1 MPTVFF
7 PFFPP
12 HTFDSQNFPKC
23 AIVIVSSTYSITY
36 ISLKELWIPCRFQPK
51 AANLLTKLR
60 LKQQYF
66 WSWHQV
72 LKCPKH
78 TWNGYSFGFPWHSN
92 SFSSKILV
100 LVSPWGFERESM
112 QLSETIVW
120 KVYVFFFVSDLLI
133 SENSKSCYQYWFTR
147 NRKLIFVSVITRLSS
162 FTKVS
167 NHFFSSRGM
176 FFLDFPTES
185 SHNRWLDFLVQYLN
199 LKLTC
204 FSTRFLET
212 VDVVLWVGILIVR
225 VST

>member
-1 MPTVFF
+1 M
-7 PFFPP
+7 
-12 HTFDSQNFPKC
+12 
-23 AIVIVSSTYSITY
+23 
-36 ISLKELWIPCRFQPK
+36 
-51 AANLLTKLR
+51 LTKLR

-78 TWNGYSFGFPWHSN
+78 TWNDYSFGFPWHSN

-100 LVSPWGFERESM
+100 LASPWGFERESM

-176 FFLDFPTES
+176 FDTGVFDFVPSVAILIVLTKQRISLSWDFLDFPTES
-185 SHNRWLDFLVQYLN
+185 VHNRWLDFLVQYLN

-204 FSTRFLET
+204 FSIRCLET
-212 VDVVLWVGILIVR
+212 VDVVLWIGILIVR

>member
-1 MPTVFF
+1 M
-7 PFFPP
+7 
-12 HTFDSQNFPKC
+12 
-23 AIVIVSSTYSITY
+23 
-36 ISLKELWIPCRFQPK
+36 
-51 AANLLTKLR
+51 LTKLR

-66 WSWHQV
+66 WSWHPV

-133 SENSKSCYQYWFTR
+133 SGNSKSCYQYWFTR
-147 NRKLIFVSVITRLSS
+147 KRKLIFVSVITRLSS

-167 NHFFSSRGM
+167 NHFFSRRGM
-176 FFLDFPTES
+176 FDTGVFDFVPSVAILIVLTKQRISLSWDFFDFPSES

-204 FSTRFLET
+204 
-212 VDVVLWVGILIVR
+212 
-225 VST
+225 